1 MRTARLLSLVVVT
14 VLLLAC
20 VPVGAQQPVAP
31 PPPQIPYGAPIS
43 LEQAKKVMAGAE
55 AEAYKH
61 KWNMVIAVL
70 DSGGHLVMLER
81 MDGTQLGSIGAAEDK
96 AYSAVMYRRPTKVFQ
111 DHVVQGGANSR
122 PLGLRGSSVPAG
134 GIRIVRGGQLVG
146 AI

>member
-55 AEAYKH
+55 AEAYKQ

-70 DSGGHLVMLER
+70 RSEEHTSELQSRLHLVCRLLLEKKKENLSR
-81 MDGTQLGSIGAAEDK
+81 VL
-96 AYSAVMYRRPTKVFQ
+96 RPV
-111 DHVVQGGANSR
+111 S
-122 PLGLRGSSVPAG
+122 
-134 GIRIVRGGQLVG
+134 
-146 AI
+146 